1 MELLLL
7 SVSSQSD
14 LDIDGFHEQLQNDAH
29 FLCSDGRM
37 DAELVD
43 QLVLQLNRI
52 YPQILSDKEAHRFR
66 NLSVPIEE
74 RVFELLEHLYG
85 EGEEA
90 CHEFYRALQIHAE
103 DVYSDLPTTMR
114 RRETEEPTQ
123 ADAVAV
129 YEKQYV
135 LNDKGPMFFLSCFSV
150 AVGIAV
156 LFYYGDGETFRCTG
170 GFQHCSAARLSTDA
184 FVSYAHVGKQ
194 K

>member
-1 MELLLL
+1 MTY
-7 SVSSQSD
+7 
-14 LDIDGFHEQLQNDAH
+14 IDGFHEQLQNDAH

-114 RRETEEPTQ
+114 RRGK

-156 LFYYGDGETFRCTG
+156 LFYYG